1 MGNWA
6 NFTQLFGMP
15 FREAR
20 YSGYNEATRLQI
32 EQGLQSMGSA
42 GYGIFPDDA
51 KIDFHEAN
59 NVQANGLLYDTLRK
73 ACNEE
78 LSMLILGQTG
88 TTIQT
93 PGKLGGENTNA
104 QTEDDINADDRKFEL
119 AVMNEKVLPILSNL
133 GYKVDAG
140 LFAYEEVRED
150 VKPTEWQLLNTLKNQ
165 IKLPLDDDFIY
176 EIFGIPKPDNYD
188 ELKAEAGRN

>member
-1 MGNWA
+1 LFEQSGNDGVYYREAPYNKFVLEVGRYDDFGLLLKAAPYVIYKRGDMGNWA

-133 GYKVDAG
+133 GYKVNAG
-140 LFAYEEVRED
+140 VVCL
-150 VKPTEWQLLNTLKNQ
+150 
-165 IKLPLDDDFIY
+165 
-176 EIFGIPKPDNYD
+176 
-188 ELKAEAGRN
+188 